1 MFSRIF
7 KSSKGEG
14 ECVCVCMC
22 VISETVAAENI
33 DQAFEF
39 KTSMLWDSEFGFIVG
54 FFPFLSA

>member
-1 MFSRIF
+1 MR
-7 KSSKGEG
+7 
-14 ECVCVCMC
+14 VCVC
-22 VISETVAAENI
+22 VISETVAAENV